1 MLNAHVK
8 NITCKMLGIPGERS
22 SLIAVLRWLLV
33 LLFLFLGCTLAANK
47 VGTISSHVKLLFL

>member
-47 VGTISSHVKLLFL
+47 VGTISRVM